1 MLDPLLAPFAVFFK
15 LNFFNYQLL
24 IFAGPVIYAL
34 AGRAGEFYKSI
45 L

>member
-1 MLDPLLAPFAVFFK
+1 MLGLFFTPFTIFFK
-15 LNFFNYQLL
+15 LNLFSNEFFV
-24 IFAGPVIYAL
+24 FTGPVIYAL